1 MNRAETLPVTI
12 VSGYLGAGKTTLV
25 NRVLSD
31 PGGRQ
36 IAVIVN
42 DVGEV
47 NVDAELIARANEDE
61 GIIELTNGCICCRLQ
76 GDLRDEATRLAENRE
91 IDALVV
97 ESSGI
102 SEPIPVARVFAG
114 GDESGESDSV
124 DAPDP
129 FRLDTMVTVLD
140 SYGFWKEF
148 DAEDRLSEDA
158 TSMPERPLSEVF
170 VEGVEFCDVLLL
182 NKADMVPDDALE
194 ELEAVVEELQPRA
207 ERVRTSY
214 CDVDPELVLE
224 TGRFDFE
231 EAKRSQGWKR
241 HLREAA
247 RDADDQHPG
256 HGGGDSRGGDGR
268 GDHDHDHEE
277 HQQDDDHQHDHE
289 TPSAA
294 ERHGI
299 STFVFRSD
307 RPFHPERLAAWLEDW
322 DGAIVRAKGVCF
334 VAGYEEVIGVSQAG
348 PSVQAG
354 PLGNWRPDDERRTR
368 LVFIG
373 REMNEARI
381 REELEECLLENV
393 AESDAAESDAADP
406 AEFNATNASD
416 PFPLE

>member
-1 MNRAETLPVTI
+1 MNRTETIPVTV

-25 NRVLSD
+25 NRVLSN
-31 PGGRQ
+31 PEGRQ

-47 NVDAELIARANEDE
+47 NVDAELIARANEDD

-102 SEPIPVARVFAG
+102 SEPIPVARVFTG
-114 GDESGESDSV
+114 GGKTDSRDPSDSS
-124 DAPDP
+124 DPPDP

-140 SYGFWKEF
+140 TYGFWKEF

-158 TSMPERPLSEVF
+158 TSTPERPLSEVF
-170 VEGVEFCDVLLL
+170 VEGIEFCDVLLL
-182 NKADMVPDDALE
+182 NKADMLPDDTLE

-207 ERVRTSY
+207 ERVRTTY
-214 CDVDPELVLE
+214 CDIDPELVLE
-224 TGRFDFE
+224 TDRFDFE

-241 HLREAA
+241 HLRKAG
-247 RDADDQHPG
+247 RDP
-256 HGGGDSRGGDGR
+256 
-268 GDHDHDHEE
+268 DHDSQSDHERSHSHDHEE
-277 HQQDDDHQHDHE
+277 HGHQQDDDHQHDHV

-307 RPFHPERLAAWLEDW
+307 RPFHPERLAAWLEEW

-354 PLGNWRPDDERRTR
+354 PLGNWRPDDERRTQ

-381 REELEECLLENV
+381 REELEDCLLEDAAKFDAADG
-393 AESDAAESDAADP
+393 AESDAPDTAESNADIVP
-406 AEFNATNASD
+406 D